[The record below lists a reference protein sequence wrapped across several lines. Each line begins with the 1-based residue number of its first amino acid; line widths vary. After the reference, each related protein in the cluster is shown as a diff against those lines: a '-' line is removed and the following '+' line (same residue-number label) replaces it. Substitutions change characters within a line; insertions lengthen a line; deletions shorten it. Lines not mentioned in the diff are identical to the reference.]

1 MLKTSASFYDPLVL
15 ISRVVNLVKIIF
27 QVLCKGKL
35 DWNEKTLEI
44 ETVWRIF
51 LSDLENWKF
60 LKVKLFPL
68 C

>member
-27 QVLCKGKL
+27 QLLCKDEL

-44 ETVWRIF
+44 ETIWRKF
-51 LSDLENWKF
+51 LSDLENGKF
-60 LKVKLFPL
+60 LKVKLFVL